1 MASLNRVV
9 LIGNLTKDPEV
20 KYRPDGTAVT
30 DLRLAVNETFRN
42 RQTGES
48 VEKTCFVDVVVWARQ
63 AENCGKYLSKGSPV
77 LVEGGLQM
85 DEWEAQDGG
94 KRSRLRVRA
103 RNVQFL
109 SAARA
114 TRSSAMGR
122 RAAGRRAAGG
132 SRRWMWRIARARRQM
147 RPAPTTKT
155 CRSERANR

>member
-109 SAARA
+109 SSPRNAEFRDGPA
-114 TRSSAMGR
+114 GGG
-122 RAAGRRAAGG
+122 RAADGREPAVDVANSQGAAPDAAG
-132 SRRWMWRIARARRQM
+132 ADDENL
-147 RPAPTTKT
+147 PF
-155 CRSERANR
+155 

>member
-1 MASLNRVV
+1 MASLNRVL

-63 AENCGKYLSKGSPV
+63 AENCGKYLSKGSPI

-85 DEWEAQDGG
+85 DEWEAQDGS
-94 KRSRLRVRA
+94 KRSKLRVRA

-109 SAARA
+109 GSPRNAEFRDGPAGA
-114 TRSSAMGR
+114 GR
-122 RAAGRRAAGG
+122 PPAEREPPVDEAAGAGTG
-132 SRRWMWRIARARRQM
+132 AETAGDDDNL
-147 RPAPTTKT
+147 PF
-155 CRSERANR
+155 